1 MVLFIILILSLPI
14 FIFLII
20 QIRRRATNS
29 TTSVRLLPGPMGLPL
44 IGNLHQLDHSK
55 PHYHF
60 FELSKQF
67 AKMAK
72 EVMKTHD
79 LEFCSRPA
87 LLSQQKL
94 SYNGLDLA
102 FAPFND
108 YYREMRKLCVVY
120 LFNTNRVQQYRPIR
134 EDEVS
139 RMIEKISKST
149 VAVATKP
156 VNLSELM
163 TSLTSTIICRIGF
176 GKRYEDEGVERSR
189 FHALLNE
196 TQAMFGIFFF
206 SDYFPFMGWVDKLTG
221 LISRLEKNFKEFDDF
236 YQKLIDEHLDPKRP
250 KSDQE
255 DIIDILLEI
264 KKQHRFKIDLTWD
277 HIKGIL
283 MNVFIAGTDTGAA
296 SVIWVMTYLMK
307 YPREMIKVQEE
318 VRNLIGGKGFVDED
332 DVQKLPYLKAV
343 IKETMRLQPTAPLLL
358 PRETIK
364 KCILGGYEIPSK
376 TLVFVNTWAIGRDL
390 KVWDNLEKFYPERFI
405 GSSID
410 MKGQHFELIPFGA
423 GRRICPGLHMGIAT
437 VELALANLLYKFDW
451 EMPVGLK
458 KEALDFDVLPGV
470 TMHKKN
476 ALQLIAR
483 NMDI

>member
-29 TTSVRLLPGPMGLPL
+29 TTSVRLLPGPRGLPL
-44 IGNLHQLDHSK
+44 IGNLHQLDQSK

-67 AKMAK
+67 GPLMSLRLGFVPTLVVSSAKMAK

-79 LEFCSRPA
+79 LEFCSRLA

-134 EDEVS
+134 EDKVS

-176 GKRYEDEGVERSR
+176 GKRYKDEGVERSR

-250 KSDQE
+250 KSD
-255 DIIDILLEI
+255 
-264 KKQHRFKIDLTWD
+264 
-277 HIKGIL
+277 
-283 MNVFIAGTDTGAA
+283 
-296 SVIWVMTYLMK
+296 
-307 YPREMIKVQEE
+307 
-318 VRNLIGGKGFVDED
+318 
-332 DVQKLPYLKAV
+332 
-343 IKETMRLQPTAPLLL
+343 
-358 PRETIK
+358 
-364 KCILGGYEIPSK
+364 
-376 TLVFVNTWAIGRDL
+376 
-390 KVWDNLEKFYPERFI
+390 
-405 GSSID
+405 
-410 MKGQHFELIPFGA
+410 
-423 GRRICPGLHMGIAT
+423 
-437 VELALANLLYKFDW
+437 
-451 EMPVGLK
+451 
-458 KEALDFDVLPGV
+458 
-470 TMHKKN
+470 
-476 ALQLIAR
+476 
-483 NMDI
+483 